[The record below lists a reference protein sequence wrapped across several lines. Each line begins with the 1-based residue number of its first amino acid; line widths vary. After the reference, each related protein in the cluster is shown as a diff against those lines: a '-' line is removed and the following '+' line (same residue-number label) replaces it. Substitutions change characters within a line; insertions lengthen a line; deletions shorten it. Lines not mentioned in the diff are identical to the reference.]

1 MLSVLST
8 ILTIVGALTLIRAV
22 WRRLIPHIRPILGR
36 LLRIHCTS
44 ATLKVLTSVYSSE
57 WGSNVLFC
65 AHVVADTATPY
76 PFLTQRAWLFETSN
90 VSALCVFS
98 DKSNSELPVNKSLIR
113 KRRLVSKLWD
123 GPLYFLDGYEELA
136 DKSPVIRVT
145 IGSYYQYVTECKGLE
160 SRALRVKEG
169 CSLPDAWPSY
179 PEDGDLMQ
187 LKPKA
192 AGIGV
197 VAVVM
202 GPDDGDFG
210 PSVILQLRS
219 VETVGGGMLWT
230 PAPTFAF
237 QPFGGMDPLTN
248 LSLEKQLYR
257 EIAEE
262 LFGQPEAEE
271 RSRRLFRRRRAGGIE
286 RFIQY
291 HQGVLDIA
299 ESIESGS
306 AHLICLGFGLDG
318 CNLEPTVALLLWI
331 MDKNVFNNTVNR
343 LKENFE
349 TQGKLEVARIQSP
362 EMSQR
367 LAAYEFTPS
376 AAFALTR
383 ATEYLERYRSD
394 PGVMVV

>member
-1 MLSVLST
+1 MLYVLSA
-8 ILTIVGALTLIRAV
+8 ILTIVGALTLLHAV

-57 WGSNVLFC
+57 WGSEVLFC
-65 AHVVADTATPY
+65 AHLVTDAATPY
-76 PFLTQRAWLFETSN
+76 PFLTQRAWLFETSKVPN
-90 VSALCVFS
+90 MCTFS
-98 DKSNSELPVNKSLIR
+98 NKSNSELPINKFFIW

-136 DKSPVIRVT
+136 EKNHLFRVSV
-145 IGSYYQYVTECKGLE
+145 GSYYQYVTECKGLE
-160 SRALRVKEG
+160 SHALRVKEG
-169 CSLPDAWPSY
+169 CSLPDVWPSY
-179 PEDGDLMQ
+179 PEDGDLMK
-187 LKPKA
+187 LKPTA
-192 AGIGV
+192 AGIGIA
-197 VAVVM
+197 AVVM
-202 GPDDGDFG
+202 GPDDGDLG

-219 VETVGGGMLWT
+219 AETVSGGMLWT

-237 QPFGGMDPLTN
+237 QPFGGLDPLTN

-271 RSRRLFRRRRAGGIE
+271 RSRRLFGRRRATTTE
-286 RFIQY
+286 RFTRY
-291 HQGVLDIA
+291 HQGVTDIGD
-299 ESIESGS
+299 SIASGRTQ
-306 AHLICLGFGLDG
+306 LVCLGFGLDG
-318 CNLEPTVALLLWI
+318 CNLEPTIALLLWI
-331 MDKNVFNNTVNR
+331 MDKNVFRNTVNR
-343 LKENFE
+343 LNENFE

-383 ATEYLERYRSD
+383 AAEYLEKYRSL
-394 PGVMVV
+394 PLIEVL